1 MNKIFFFEDEYCQI
15 EILLQENYTF
25 CVNQMIKIKKV
36 SENHSQ
42 DLGYSDVMFRE
53 NYPYEI
59 INKKIQVSELEER
72 FESANFERQT
82 VYSEY
87 SNFLTPS
94 DTVFAFGIN
103 SDIAVFYEAD
113 DGFVS
118 KLWLRLNIREEN
130 DIEGANRFL
139 QGMTEIGEFI
149 LVDWVSLYVEHISN
163 IEYIYEYLNRHKQ
176 IFTKLERHWK

>member
-25 CVNQMIKIKKV
+25 CMDQMIKIKKF

-42 DLGYSDVMFRE
+42 ELGYSDVMFRE

-87 SNFLTPS
+87 SNFLTTS

-103 SDIAVFYEAD
+103 SDIAVFYEVE
-113 DGFVS
+113 DGV
-118 KLWLRLNIREEN
+118 
-130 DIEGANRFL
+130 
-139 QGMTEIGEFI
+139 EIGEFI
-149 LVDWVSLYVEHISN
+149 IVDWAGLFVEYISN
-163 IEYIYEYLNRHKQ
+163 IEYILEYLRKHKQ
-176 IFTKLERHWK
+176 IFNK